1 MKAALLNSFVKH
13 REKITN
19 MDKKHTTPK
28 RIAAIIGLII
38 IAAAILVLLIGM
50 LTQNTSLIMA
60 AIFSLVVI
68 PALIY
73 LFLLVTKLGGKQ

>member
-1 MKAALLNSFVKH
+1 MKAPILNSFVKH

-38 IAAAILVLLIGM
+38 IAAAIFVLLFGM

-73 LFLLVTKLGGKQ
+73 LFLLVIKLADKQ